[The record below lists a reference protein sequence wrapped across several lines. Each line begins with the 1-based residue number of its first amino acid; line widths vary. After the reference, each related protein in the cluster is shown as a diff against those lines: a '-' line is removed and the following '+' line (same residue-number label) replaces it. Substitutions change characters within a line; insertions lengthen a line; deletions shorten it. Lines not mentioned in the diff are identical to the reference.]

1 MEEIIQKV
9 ASNESSHL
17 QRIETLLIPLNQ
29 LKEVV
34 ECVRQLQGTQV
45 ERTSKEIEDL
55 GGSEQ
60 KSSIESS
67 NDPEVKEVPPYLK
80 DVFLGEQ

>member
-1 MEEIIQKV
+1 M
-9 ASNESSHL
+9 
-17 QRIETLLIPLNQ
+17 
-29 LKEVV
+29 
-34 ECVRQLQGTQV
+34 RQLQGTQV

-60 KSSIESS
+60 KSSIKSS

-80 DVFLGEQ
+80 DVFLGEKTLQPTIISSL